1 TCTCP
6 SPEGQE
12 RRASPVQQTQ
22 TRFDQSRQHQH
33 DQTKLQQL
41 RGRAVNNRSMR
52 VMVDTESSG
61 SFISTSALLKLGYY
75 QPFTKVKEYW
85 LADDIIPLEVLGMV
99 KLTVKIGGIIT
110 KIQAS
115 ITKTLTAEYILGS
128 D

>member
-1 TCTCP
+1 MEP
-6 SPEGQE
+6 SDDDDSKNKSSNLSLIFITIQ
-12 RRASPVQQTQ
+12 
-22 TRFDQSRQHQH
+22 
-33 DQTKLQQL
+33 
-41 RGRAVNNRSMR
+41 VNNRSMR